1 MTQIDKTVQ
10 RFDDIGIEKCN
21 FHCSK
26 INYVHITKI
35 IISKRALSVIKL
47 LNTLL
52 DANVLIKLYHYVL
65 SFQKKSES
73 KKNLIKIVTSSFLK
87 ESGGSVKKCN
97 KILANIRNIMQKG
110 FNNELVCDGKY
121 LNTKLKSYNGKTN
134 TNFHHNKMA
143 EKGSHCVFISILLT
157 DSIFK
162 KDENYYPEVFSE
174 ECICIVK

>member
-1 MTQIDKTVQ
+1 M
-10 RFDDIGIEKCN
+10 
-21 FHCSK
+21 
-26 INYVHITKI
+26 
-35 IISKRALSVIKL
+35 
-47 LNTLL
+47 

-65 SFQKKSES
+65 SFQKKSKS

-97 KILANIRNIMQKG
+97 KILANIRNVMQKG

-134 TNFHHNKMA
+134 TNLHHNKMP

-174 ECICIVK
+174 ECICIIK